1 MVAESP
7 DRLRPHQI
15 FQSDRHS
22 SAVLLGAAALGG
34 GGEIGPVFRALTLAL
49 PVGKTIG
56 ILAGGTV
63 GAWLARRHSD
73 HAAVGCDLVALA
85 VTGGPE

>member
-1 MVAESP
+1 MVAEFA
-7 DRLRPHQI
+7 DRLEPDQI
-15 FQSDRHS
+15 FRSDRHS
-22 SAVLLGAAALGG
+22 SAVRVAAAALGG
-34 GGEIGPVFRALTLAL
+34 EIEPVFRALTLVL

-56 ILAGGTV
+56 IVEGGPV